1 MPSEAP
7 PERTPASLGKVL
19 LVDDDLTLLRA
30 SARLLTRAGYTI
42 DAVSNGA
49 EALQALLGESFEVI
63 VSDVVMPEM
72 DGIALLAA
80 IRERDSSLPVV
91 LVTGTPTVATAAQAL
106 EHGALKYL
114 TKPVPVKLLIDT
126 VAEGVAHCRLARAKR
141 KRVPGNI
148 GLDPSSRAA
157 LQAAF
162 GRALDSLW
170 VAFQPI
176 VRASDQSLYGYEA
189 LLRSKEPSLPDP
201 RAVLDAAEQ
210 LGQLRRLGRA
220 VREAAAEVLAKTS
233 LKCALFINLHPQELL
248 DPWLFDGRSALVPLA
263 SRVVLEITE
272 RAAFDRI
279 EDACSRIAQAR
290 TLGFRVAVDDL
301 GAGYGG
307 LSSFPLLEPEVVK
320 LDMSLVRDIHCSM
333 MKQKLVG
340 SMATL
345 CNEMRALLVAEG
357 VETVE
362 ERDALVDLGC
372 DLLQGFRFGKPAAT
386 LEAPTW

>member
-1 MPSEAP
+1 
-7 PERTPASLGKVL
+7 VL
-19 LVDDDLTLLRA
+19 LVEDDRTLLRA

-42 DAVSNGA
+42 DAVSSGV
-49 EALQALLGESFEVI
+49 EALHALLGENFDVM
-63 VSDVVMPEM
+63 VSDIAMPDM

-80 IRERDSSLPVV
+80 TRERDPSLPVV

-126 VAEGVAHCRLARAKR
+126 VAEAVAHCRLARAKR
-141 KRVPGNI
+141 KEVLDDI
-148 GLDPSSRAA
+148 GAEPSSRAA
-157 LQAAF
+157 LHAAF

-189 LLRSKEPSLPDP
+189 FLRSKEPSLPDP
-201 RAVLDAAEQ
+201 RSVLDAAEQ

-220 VREAAAEVLAKTS
+220 VRETAAGVLAKTS
-233 LKCALFINLHPQELL
+233 LQCALFINLHPEELL
-248 DPWLFDGRSALVPLA
+248 DPELFERSALVPLA

-272 RAAFDRI
+272 RAALDRI
-279 EDACSRIAQAR
+279 ENLCRRIAQAR

-307 LSSFPLLEPEVVK
+307 LSSFPVLEPEVVK
-320 LDMSLVRDIHCSM
+320 LDMSLVRDIHFSK

-345 CNEMRALLVAEG
+345 CKQMKALLVAEG

-372 DLLQGFRFGKPAAT
+372 DLLQGFRFGKPAPT
-386 LEAPTW
+386 LDSPTW